1 MTIEEFSNEFDVL
14 LNSYAVNSSFELG
27 QGILQLDEYEKS
39 LLLTEAQESIVKDLY
54 NGKLTGEGFE
64 STEEQ
69 RRNLDSLIN
78 TLELTSKD
86 ISKPKMSDN
95 SEFFQLP
102 SDASEEHPDVWF
114 ITYESVLLSDE
125 SLGCK
130 NNTRADVIPVRQ
142 DEYNSIKNNP
152 FRGPSDKRVLRI
164 DTGSSVIELI
174 SKYKIQSYFIKYL
187 SKPKPIILQDITD
200 ENLSINGE
208 TKRMGCELN
217 TVLHRTIL
225 ERAVALAIKRLP
237 SKNV

>member
-14 LNSYAVNSSFELG
+14 LNSYAANNPSGIG
-27 QGILQLDEYEKS
+27 QGLTQLDEYEKS
-39 LLLTEAQESIVKDLY
+39 ILLTEAQESIVRDLY

-86 ISKPKMSDN
+86 IPKPKMSDN
-95 SEFFQLP
+95 SKFFQLP
-102 SDASEEHPDVWF
+102 SDVWF

-130 NNTRADVIPVRQ
+130 NNTRADVIPIRQ
-142 DEYNSIKNNP
+142 DEYHIIKNNP

-174 SKYKIQSYFIKYL
+174 SKYTIQSYFIKYL

-208 TKRMGCELN
+208 TKRMECELN

>member
-14 LNSYAVNSSFELG
+14 LNSYAANNPFGIG
-27 QGILQLDEYEKS
+27 QGLTQLDEYEKS
-39 LLLTEAQESIVKDLY
+39 ILLTEAQESIVRDLY
-54 NGKLTGEGFE
+54 NGKLTGDGFE

-69 RRNLDSLIN
+69 RRNLDSLVN

-102 SDASEEHPDVWF
+102 SDVWF

-130 NNTRADVIPVRQ
+130 NNIRADVIPIRQ
-142 DEYNSIKNNP
+142 DEYHNIKNNP
-152 FRGPSDKRVLRI
+152 FRGPSDKRVIRI

-174 SKYKIQSYFIKYL
+174 SKYTIQSYFIKYL

>member
-14 LNSYAVNSSFELG
+14 LNSYAANNPFSIG
-27 QGILQLDEYEKS
+27 QGLTQLDEYEKS
-39 LLLTEAQESIVKDLY
+39 VLLTEAQESIVRDLY
-54 NGKLTGEGFE
+54 NGKLTGDGFE

-69 RRNLDSLIN
+69 RRNLDSLVN

-95 SEFFQLP
+95 SKFFQLP
-102 SDASEEHPDVWF
+102 PDVWF

-130 NNTRADVIPVRQ
+130 NNTRADVIPIRQ
-142 DEYNSIKNNP
+142 DEYHNIKNNP
-152 FRGPSDKRVLRI
+152 FRGPSDKRVIRI

-174 SKYKIQSYFIKYL
+174 SKYTIQSYFIKYL

>member
-1 MTIEEFSNEFDVL
+1 MTIEEFSDEFDVL
-14 LNSYAVNSSFELG
+14 LNSYAANNPFDTG
-27 QGILQLDEYEKS
+27 QGLTQLDEYEKS
-39 LLLTEAQESIVKDLY
+39 VLLTEAQESIVRDLY
-54 NGKLTGEGFE
+54 NGKLTGDGFE

-69 RRNLDSLIN
+69 RRNLESLVN
-78 TLELTSKD
+78 TLELTSED

-102 SDASEEHPDVWF
+102 SDVWF
-114 ITYESVLLSDE
+114 ITYESVLLSDK

-130 NNTRADVIPVRQ
+130 NNTRVDVIPVRQ
-142 DEYNSIKNNP
+142 DEYHNIKNNP

-174 SKYKIQSYFIKYL
+174 SKYTIQSYFIKYL

>member
-14 LNSYAVNSSFELG
+14 LNSYAANNPFGTG
-27 QGILQLDEYEKS
+27 QGLTQLDEYEKS
-39 LLLTEAQESIVKDLY
+39 VLLTEAQEFIVRDLY
-54 NGKLTGEGFE
+54 NGKLTGDGFE

-69 RRNLDSLIN
+69 RRNLESLVN

-102 SDASEEHPDVWF
+102 SDVWF

-130 NNTRADVIPVRQ
+130 NNTRVDVIPVRQ
-142 DEYNSIKNNP
+142 DEYHSIKNNP

-174 SKYKIQSYFIKYL
+174 SKYNIQSYFIKYL

>member
-1 MTIEEFSNEFDVL
+1 MTIEEFSDEFDVL
-14 LNSYAVNSSFELG
+14 LNSYAANNPFDTG
-27 QGILQLDEYEKS
+27 QGLTQLDEYEKS
-39 LLLTEAQESIVKDLY
+39 VLLTEAQESIVRDLY
-54 NGKLTGEGFE
+54 NGKLTGDGFE

-69 RRNLDSLIN
+69 RRNLDSLVN

-86 ISKPKMSDN
+86 ISKPKMSNN

-102 SDASEEHPDVWF
+102 SDVWF

-130 NNTRADVIPVRQ
+130 NNTRIDVIPVRQ
-142 DEYNSIKNNP
+142 DEYHNIKNNP

-174 SKYKIQSYFIKYL
+174 SKYNIQSYFIKYL

-208 TKRMGCELN
+208 TKRMECELN

>member
-14 LNSYAVNSSFELG
+14 LNSYAANNPFGIG
-27 QGILQLDEYEKS
+27 QGLTQLDEYEKS
-39 LLLTEAQESIVKDLY
+39 ILLTEAQESIVRDLY

-95 SEFFQLP
+95 SKFFQLP
-102 SDASEEHPDVWF
+102 SDVWF

-130 NNTRADVIPVRQ
+130 NNTRADVIPIRQ
-142 DEYNSIKNNP
+142 DEYHIIKNNP

-174 SKYKIQSYFIKYL
+174 SKYTIQSYFIKYL

-208 TKRMGCELN
+208 TKRMECELN

>member
-14 LNSYAVNSSFELG
+14 LNSYAANNPFGVG
-27 QGILQLDEYEKS
+27 QSLTQLDEYEKS
-39 LLLTEAQESIVKDLY
+39 ILLTESQESIVRDLY
-54 NGKLTGEGFE
+54 NGKLTGDGFE

-69 RRNLDSLIN
+69 RRNLDSLVN
-78 TLELTSKD
+78 TIELTSKN

-102 SDASEEHPDVWF
+102 PDVWF
-114 ITYESVLLSDE
+114 ITYESALLSDE

-130 NNTRADVIPVRQ
+130 NNIRADVIPVRQ
-142 DEYNSIKNNP
+142 DEYHNIKNNP

-174 SKYKIQSYFIKYL
+174 SKYTIQSYFVKYL

>member
-14 LNSYAVNSSFELG
+14 LNSYAANNPFGIG
-27 QGILQLDEYEKS
+27 QGLTQLDEYEKS
-39 LLLTEAQESIVKDLY
+39 VLLTEAQESIVRDLY
-54 NGKLTGEGFE
+54 NGKLTGNGFE

-69 RRNLDSLIN
+69 RRNLDSLVN
-78 TLELTSKD
+78 TLELTSKG

-95 SEFFQLP
+95 SKFFQLP
-102 SDASEEHPDVWF
+102 SDVWF

-130 NNTRADVIPVRQ
+130 NNTIADVIPIRQ
-142 DEYNSIKNNP
+142 DEYHNIKNNP
-152 FRGPSDKRVLRI
+152 FRGPSDKRVIRI

-174 SKYKIQSYFIKYL
+174 SKYTIQSYFIKYL

>member
-14 LNSYAVNSSFELG
+14 LNSYAANNPFGVG
-27 QGILQLDEYEKS
+27 QSLTQLDEYEKS
-39 LLLTEAQESIVKDLY
+39 ILLTESQESIVRDLY
-54 NGKLTGEGFE
+54 NGKLTGDGFE

-69 RRNLDSLIN
+69 RRNLDSLVN
-78 TLELTSKD
+78 TIELTSKN

-102 SDASEEHPDVWF
+102 SDVWF
-114 ITYESVLLSDE
+114 ITYESVLLSDK

-130 NNTRADVIPVRQ
+130 NNIRADVIPVRQ
-142 DEYNSIKNNP
+142 DEYHNIKNNP

-174 SKYKIQSYFIKYL
+174 SKYTIQSYFVKYL

>member
-14 LNSYAVNSSFELG
+14 LNSYAANNPFGIG
-27 QGILQLDEYEKS
+27 QGLTQLDEYEKS
-39 LLLTEAQESIVKDLY
+39 ILLTEAQESIVRDLY
-54 NGKLTGEGFE
+54 NGKLTGDGFE

-69 RRNLDSLIN
+69 RRNLDSLVN

-102 SDASEEHPDVWF
+102 SDVWF

-130 NNTRADVIPVRQ
+130 NNTRADVIPIRQ
-142 DEYNSIKNNP
+142 DEYNIIKNNP
-152 FRGPSDKRVLRI
+152 FRGPSDKRVIRI

-174 SKYKIQSYFIKYL
+174 SKYTIQSYFIKYL

>member
-14 LNSYAVNSSFELG
+14 LNSYAANNPFGVG
-27 QGILQLDEYEKS
+27 QSLTQLDEYEKS
-39 LLLTEAQESIVKDLY
+39 ILLTESQESIVRDLY
-54 NGKLTGEGFE
+54 NGKLTGDGFE

-69 RRNLDSLIN
+69 RRNLDSLVN
-78 TLELTSKD
+78 TLELTSKN

-102 SDASEEHPDVWF
+102 SDVWF

-130 NNTRADVIPVRQ
+130 NNIRADVIPVRQ
-142 DEYNSIKNNP
+142 DEYHNIKNNP

-174 SKYKIQSYFIKYL
+174 SKYTIQSYFVKYL

>member
-14 LNSYAVNSSFELG
+14 LNSYAANNPFGIG
-27 QGILQLDEYEKS
+27 QGLTQLDEYEKS
-39 LLLTEAQESIVKDLY
+39 VLLTEAQESIVRDLY
-54 NGKLTGEGFE
+54 NGKLTGDGFE

-69 RRNLDSLIN
+69 RRNLDSLVN

-95 SEFFQLP
+95 SKFFQLP
-102 SDASEEHPDVWF
+102 PDVWF

-130 NNTRADVIPVRQ
+130 NNTRVDVIPIRQ
-142 DEYNSIKNNP
+142 DEYHSIKNNP
-152 FRGPSDKRVLRI
+152 FRGPSDKRVIRI

-174 SKYKIQSYFIKYL
+174 SKYSIQSYFIKYL

-208 TKRMGCELN
+208 TERMECKLN

>member
-14 LNSYAVNSSFELG
+14 LNSYAANNPFGVG
-27 QGILQLDEYEKS
+27 QSLTQLDEYEKS
-39 LLLTEAQESIVKDLY
+39 ILLTESQESIVRDLY
-54 NGKLTGEGFE
+54 NGKLTGDGFE

-69 RRNLDSLIN
+69 RRNLDSLVN
-78 TLELTSKD
+78 TIELTSKN

-102 SDASEEHPDVWF
+102 SDVWF

-130 NNTRADVIPVRQ
+130 NNIRADVIPVRQ
-142 DEYNSIKNNP
+142 DEYHNIKNNP

-174 SKYKIQSYFIKYL
+174 SKYTIQSYFVKYL

>member
-14 LNSYAVNSSFELG
+14 LNSYA
-27 QGILQLDEYEKS
+27 
-39 LLLTEAQESIVKDLY
+39 A
-54 NGKLTGEGFE
+54 
-64 STEEQ
+64 
-69 RRNLDSLIN
+69 
-78 TLELTSKD
+78 
-86 ISKPKMSDN
+86 
-95 SEFFQLP
+95 
-102 SDASEEHPDVWF
+102 
-114 ITYESVLLSDE
+114 
-125 SLGCK
+125 
-130 NNTRADVIPVRQ
+130 
-142 DEYNSIKNNP
+142 NNP
-152 FRGPSDKRVLRI
+152 FRGPSDKRVIRI

-174 SKYKIQSYFIKYL
+174 SKYTIQSYFVKYL

>member
-14 LNSYAVNSSFELG
+14 LNSYAANNPFGTG
-27 QGILQLDEYEKS
+27 QGLTQLDEYEKS
-39 LLLTEAQESIVKDLY
+39 VLLTEAQEFIVRDLY
-54 NGKLTGEGFE
+54 NGKLTGDGFE

-69 RRNLDSLIN
+69 RRNLESLVN
-78 TLELTSKD
+78 TLELTSKN

-102 SDASEEHPDVWF
+102 SDVWF

-130 NNTRADVIPVRQ
+130 NNTRVDVIPVRQ
-142 DEYNSIKNNP
+142 DEYHSIKNNP

-174 SKYKIQSYFIKYL
+174 SKYNIQSYFIKYL

>member
-14 LNSYAVNSSFELG
+14 LNSYAANNPFDIG
-27 QGILQLDEYEKS
+27 QGLTQLDEYEKS
-39 LLLTEAQESIVKDLY
+39 ILLTEAQESIVRDLY
-54 NGKLTGEGFE
+54 NGKLTGDGFE

-69 RRNLDSLIN
+69 RRNLDSLVN

-102 SDASEEHPDVWF
+102 SDVWF

-142 DEYNSIKNNP
+142 DEYHGIKNNP

-174 SKYKIQSYFIKYL
+174 SKYTIQSYFIKYL

>member
-14 LNSYAVNSSFELG
+14 LNSYAANNPFGTG
-27 QGILQLDEYEKS
+27 QGLTQLDEYEKS
-39 LLLTEAQESIVKDLY
+39 VILTEAQESIVRDLY
-54 NGKLTGEGFE
+54 NGKLTGDGFE

-69 RRNLDSLIN
+69 RRNLESLVN
-78 TLELTSKD
+78 TLELTSED

-102 SDASEEHPDVWF
+102 SDVWF
-114 ITYESVLLSDE
+114 ITYESVLLSDK

-130 NNTRADVIPVRQ
+130 NNTIADVIPVRQ
-142 DEYNSIKNNP
+142 DEYHNIKNNP

-174 SKYKIQSYFIKYL
+174 SKYTIQSYFIKYL

>member
-14 LNSYAVNSSFELG
+14 LNSYAANNPSGIG
-27 QGILQLDEYEKS
+27 QGLTQLDEYEKS
-39 LLLTEAQESIVKDLY
+39 ILLTESQESIVRDLY

-95 SEFFQLP
+95 SKFFQLP
-102 SDASEEHPDVWF
+102 SDVWF

-130 NNTRADVIPVRQ
+130 NNTRADVIPIRQ
-142 DEYNSIKNNP
+142 DEYHTIKNNP

-174 SKYKIQSYFIKYL
+174 SKYTIQSYFIKYL

-200 ENLSINGE
+200 ENLSINRE
-208 TKRMGCELN
+208 TKRMECKLN

>member
-14 LNSYAVNSSFELG
+14 LNSYAANNPFGIG
-27 QGILQLDEYEKS
+27 QGLTQLDEYEKS
-39 LLLTEAQESIVKDLY
+39 ILLTEAQESIVRDLY
-54 NGKLTGEGFE
+54 NGKLTGDGFE

-69 RRNLDSLIN
+69 RRNLDSLVN

-95 SEFFQLP
+95 SKFFQLP
-102 SDASEEHPDVWF
+102 PDVWF

-130 NNTRADVIPVRQ
+130 NNTRVDVIPIRQ
-142 DEYNSIKNNP
+142 DEYHNIKNNP
-152 FRGPSDKRVLRI
+152 FRGPSDKRVIRI

-174 SKYKIQSYFIKYL
+174 SKYTIQSYFIKYL

>member
-14 LNSYAVNSSFELG
+14 LNSYAANNPFGVG
-27 QGILQLDEYEKS
+27 QSLTQLDEYEKS
-39 LLLTEAQESIVKDLY
+39 ILLTESQESIVRDLY
-54 NGKLTGEGFE
+54 NGKLTGDGFE

-69 RRNLDSLIN
+69 RRNLDSLVN
-78 TLELTSKD
+78 TIELTSKN

-102 SDASEEHPDVWF
+102 SDVWF

-130 NNTRADVIPVRQ
+130 NNIRAEVIPVRQ
-142 DEYNSIKNNP
+142 DEYHNIKNNP

-174 SKYKIQSYFIKYL
+174 SKYTIQSYFVKYL

>member
-1 MTIEEFSNEFDVL
+1 MTIEEFSDEFDVL
-14 LNSYAVNSSFELG
+14 LNSYAANNSLSAG
-27 QGILQLDEYEKS
+27 QGLTQLDEYEKS
-39 LLLTEAQESIVKDLY
+39 VLLTEAQESIVRDLY
-54 NGKLTGEGFE
+54 NGKLTGDGFE

-69 RRNLDSLIN
+69 RRNLDSLVN
-78 TLELTSKD
+78 TLELPSED

-95 SEFFQLP
+95 SKFFQLP
-102 SDASEEHPDVWF
+102 SDVWF

-142 DEYNSIKNNP
+142 DEYYSIKNNP

-174 SKYKIQSYFIKYL
+174 SKYTIQSYFIKYL
-187 SKPKPIILQDITD
+187 SKPKPIILQNITD

-208 TKRMGCELN
+208 TTRMECKLN
-217 TVLHRTIL
+217 TVLHRPIL
-225 ERAVALAIKRLP
+225 ERAVSLAIKRLP

>member
-14 LNSYAVNSSFELG
+14 LNSYAANNPFSIG
-27 QGILQLDEYEKS
+27 QGLTQLDEYEKS
-39 LLLTEAQESIVKDLY
+39 VLLTEAQESIVRDLY
-54 NGKLTGEGFE
+54 NGKLTGDSFE

-69 RRNLDSLIN
+69 RRNLDSLVN

-95 SEFFQLP
+95 SKFFQLP
-102 SDASEEHPDVWF
+102 SDVWF

-142 DEYNSIKNNP
+142 DEYHSIKNNP
-152 FRGPSDKRVLRI
+152 FRGPSDKRVIRI

-174 SKYKIQSYFIKYL
+174 SKYTIQSYFIKYL

>member
-14 LNSYAVNSSFELG
+14 LNSYAANNPFSIG
-27 QGILQLDEYEKS
+27 QGLTQLDEYEKS
-39 LLLTEAQESIVKDLY
+39 VLLTEAQESIVRDLY
-54 NGKLTGEGFE
+54 NGKLTGDGFE

-69 RRNLDSLIN
+69 RRNLDSLVN

-86 ISKPKMSDN
+86 ISKPKMSDD

-102 SDASEEHPDVWF
+102 SDVWF
-114 ITYESVLLSDE
+114 ITYESALLSDE

-174 SKYKIQSYFIKYL
+174 SKYTIQSYFIKYL